1 MVRFRDSDIV
11 VSHPIYLTS
20 RRIGTLVL
28 LYDLGELYQ
37 RMALYG
43 TVLLGILIGS
53 ALIALLLSSSLQGVI
68 ASPISRLAGTT
79 EAVSRTRDYSL
90 RAEKL
95 SQDELGILVDGF
107 NDMLAGIQSR
117 DQELREALNAREA
130 ALKDA
135 QTARDFLST
144 TLASIGDAVVSTDA
158 GGRVVFA
165 NPIACALMRLPEEKI
180 VGRRSGEVLRFINE
194 DSRAVMPNPVDLVLR
209 AGEIVAITDHTLLI
223 AHNGLEVPVDNSAA
237 PILGPN
243 GELVGTVLIFRDIT
257 ERKRVERDLRAAREQ
272 LQLITDTMAP
282 AVSHCGRDLRYLW
295 VSPHY
300 AEWLQLTPAKIAG
313 KPIQEVVGEEA
324 FAVLRPYTHRVLAGE
339 RVEYERRVNVAR
351 IGTRWVHAIDVP
363 TYDKDGAVTGW
374 VSHVS
379 DITELKDAQ
388 AEVVRVNADL
398 KRTNERLARTN
409 KDLEGFAFAASHDLQ
424 EPLRMVSTYSQ
435 LLAKSFPEQIGGEGA
450 KFLAQIVD
458 GATRMRRL
466 LTDLL
471 AYSEIDADRD
481 EQAGLVDLNQ
491 VLDTALQNLRVAV
504 EESRA
509 MIKCDPLPSISGHQ
523 GHFVQLFQNLIANA
537 IKYSGDSRPSIQVR
551 YTANGREHRIA
562 VSDNGIGIAPEYH
575 ARIFGVFKRLHGKT
589 IPGTGIGL
597 AICQRVVERYRGR
610 IWVESQPGRGATFV
624 FTLPGVTETEEVGYE
639 RSV

>member
-1 MVRFRDSDIV
+1 
-11 VSHPIYLTS
+11 
-20 RRIGTLVL
+20 
-28 LYDLGELYQ
+28 
-37 RMALYG
+37 
-43 TVLLGILIGS
+43 
-53 ALIALLLSSSLQGVI
+53 
-68 ASPISRLAGTT
+68 
-79 EAVSRTRDYSL
+79 
-90 RAEKL
+90 
-95 SQDELGILVDGF
+95 
-107 NDMLAGIQSR
+107 
-117 DQELREALNAREA
+117 
-130 ALKDA
+130 
-135 QTARDFLST
+135 
-144 TLASIGDAVVSTDA
+144 
-158 GGRVVFA
+158 
-165 NPIACALMRLPEEKI
+165 
-180 VGRRSGEVLRFINE
+180 
-194 DSRAVMPNPVDLVLR
+194 
-209 AGEIVAITDHTLLI
+209 
-223 AHNGLEVPVDNSAA
+223 
-237 PILGPN
+237 
-243 GELVGTVLIFRDIT
+243 
-257 ERKRVERDLRAAREQ
+257 
-272 LQLITDTMAP
+272 
-282 AVSHCGRDLRYLW
+282 
-295 VSPHY
+295 
-300 AEWLQLTPAKIAG
+300 
-313 KPIQEVVGEEA
+313 
-324 FAVLRPYTHRVLAGE
+324 
-339 RVEYERRVNVAR
+339 
-351 IGTRWVHAIDVP
+351 
-363 TYDKDGAVTGW
+363 
-374 VSHVS
+374 
-379 DITELKDAQ
+379 
-388 AEVVRVNADL
+388 
-398 KRTNERLARTN
+398 
-409 KDLEGFAFAASHDLQ
+409 
-424 EPLRMVSTYSQ
+424 MVSTYSQ